1 MKAFTT
7 NIILKDII
15 SGRMIPYQVEWV
27 DKNGIERV
35 SNVYYPKN
43 ANPFYIMQG
52 KKIELLSYGKWEN
65 GTEQWKPEMVSWDV
79 I

>member
-7 NIILKDII
+7 NIILNDNLH
-15 SGRMIPYQVEWV
+15 GRFIPEQVEWI

-65 GTEQWKPEMVSWDV
+65 CTEQWIPELVPWEAV
-79 I
+79 